1 MQLLIDQGNSS
12 IKWCFYHEQVT
23 EVPDSSNESKVK
35 HKFLS
40 HVSINE
46 RAFPVNSG
54 SLPELEEELKNTSD
68 SISNVL
74 ISSVQKETQ
83 LKQMIMCIRQHTSA
97 PVMVAETTRD
107 YQGLTNAY
115 ANVEQ
120 MGVDRWLVMVACWQH
135 FNSGFIVVDAGSAM
149 TLDVVDK
156 SGQHLGGHI
165 IPGLSLQKRA
175 LLSGT
180 DRVNF
185 DQQTKAVVF
194 KPGISTDEAVQN
206 GCLTVLSG
214 YIEAMYQQY
223 NEHESLPLVLT
234 GGDAV
239 VLSEALNIDHEVVPG
254 LVLKGLHY
262 HFSWNL

>member
-12 IKWCFYHEQVT
+12 IKWCFYGEQVT
-23 EVPDSSNESKVK
+23 EVPESSHQLKTK
-35 HKFLS
+35 HKTHG
-40 HVSINE
+40 HVSISD
-46 RAFPVNSG
+46 RIFPVISG
-54 SLPELEEELKNTSD
+54 SLPELEAEVKKYSKN
-68 SISNVL
+68 ISSVF

-83 LKQMIMCIRQHTSA
+83 LKQMVMCIGQHTSA
-97 PVMVAETTRD
+97 PVMVAETTLD
-107 YQGLTNAY
+107 YHGLTNAY

-120 MGVDRWLVMVACWQH
+120 MGVDRWLVMVACWQQ

-149 TLDVVDK
+149 TLDIVDK

-165 IPGLSLQKRA
+165 IPGLALQKRA

-185 DQQTKAVVF
+185 DQQTKAIVF
-194 KPGISTDEAVQN
+194 KPGISTNEAVQN
-206 GCLTVLSG
+206 GCLTVLSS
-214 YIEAMYQQY
+214 YIEAMYHQY
-223 NEHESLPLVLT
+223 NERESLPLVLT

-239 VLSEALNIDHEVVPG
+239 VLSEALNIEHEVIPG

-262 HFSWNL
+262 SFT